1 MIIGKK
7 LYYSEEYNLDDII
20 VELSKEIQN
29 NFTVVSICRNLEA
42 NDKNRTIW
50 EINLRR
56 ADIIGNF
63 NFD

>member
-20 VELSKEIQN
+20 VELAKEIQN
-29 NFTVVSICRNLEA
+29 NFTVVSVCRKLEA
-42 NDKNRTIW
+42 NDKSRAVW

-56 ADIIGNF
+56 ADIIR
-63 NFD
+63 NFDFD

>member
-7 LYYSEEYNLDDII
+7 LYYSEEHNVDDII
-20 VELSKEIQN
+20 VQLAKEIEN
-29 NFTVVSICRNLEA
+29 NFTVVSVSRKLEA